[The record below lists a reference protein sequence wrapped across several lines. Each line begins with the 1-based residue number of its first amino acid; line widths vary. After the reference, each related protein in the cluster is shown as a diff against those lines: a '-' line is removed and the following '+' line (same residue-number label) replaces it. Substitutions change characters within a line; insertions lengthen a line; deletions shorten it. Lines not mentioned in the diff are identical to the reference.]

1 MTTFNAQEAD
11 FIEYV
16 RRHTSAFD
24 DEWSEI
30 ADGSFDIASIV
41 SPLYDRLETDAD
53 KAQAMIAAFSS
64 DFVSYVRSR
73 NGDIGK
79 KLAALEALATRSGS
93 RIDEPFFAGRFPTH
107 SFNAQAVREG
117 ETVLLLVHTGFDRLM
132 IEAARLL
139 FAIHDKLAPAKVE
152 RWPEPSW
159 WSRTNLERLLDNLA
173 DLLASFIR
181 DSEPSPEYLDTDEFP
196 FEPEKELPAFTA
208 GMAGQDF
215 AMAHEL
221 GHLALGHLRDDGV
234 ALRHL
239 RSGLDVLP
247 KHMRDEHEADIFAGR
262 LLLCSPPLTD
272 EQNVLD
278 LIYGKYVGVG
288 LCLDLDGILAEIE
301 GKVFDL
307 PDDQPGQ
314 SHPPARMREAVLL
327 TDIRRDIVNPYLFA
341 DRRTMGRTFRKIRP
355 FIVSRTLERL

>member
-1 MTTFNAQEAD
+1 MNTFNAQEAD

-41 SPLYDRLETDAD
+41 SPLYDRLETDGD

-79 KLAALEALATRSGS
+79 KLAG
-93 RIDEPFFAGRFPTH
+93 
-107 SFNAQAVREG
+107 
-117 ETVLLLVHTGFDRLM
+117 HTGFDRLM

-262 LLLCSPPLTD
+262 LLLYSPPLTD

-288 LCLDLDGILAEIE
+288 LFLDLDGILAEIE

-307 PDDQPGQ
+307 PDDQPG
-314 SHPPARMREAVLL
+314 
-327 TDIRRDIVNPYLFA
+327 
-341 DRRTMGRTFRKIRP
+341 
-355 FIVSRTLERL
+355 